1 VAVLVVGLLGPLAG
15 LAMGL
20 AEEQAVRALRRER
33 LAELVLVGVGQEL
46 QLVLERQLQLAQVGP
61 GRVQRLVLDQRLQ
74 VEVGQVLHSAHL
86 QQVEPGQEERLALNQ
101 RQRLR
106 AGLDGAGGVRH

>member
-1 VAVLVVGLLGPLAG
+1 MVGLLGPLAG
-15 LAMGL
+15 LVMGL
-20 AEEQAVRALRRER
+20 AEEQAVRCALRRER